1 MYESIH
7 YFTILLVFSKD
18 FVSRVS
24 CFLRQTKLLGNIIC
38 CFRYPG
44 KFLTTIK
51 EQRFWRSDRSKNGN
65 QCGIFVKLV
74 VHLLPCGL
82 RDPVTS
88 NLLSCKFTSYV
99 RIQHHGVIYENYE
112 QKKIDAFKQ
121 YTNLFEVLIQWVQSV
136 QRSCAQLLE
145 LIESRVKH
153 VAKLISCR
161 LRVNKKCL
169 HISTIPLCSTRNSTN
184 MEDEGV
190 RDFEQCWIY
199 FSSGNML
206 PYSKK
211 INQPTGEWSRL

>member
-1 MYESIH
+1 MCLQSLCVEFLKPRKWRKHYAGLWRGGAQAVPSIMYESIH

-44 KFLTTIK
+44 KFLTTTK

-136 QRSCAQLLE
+136 
-145 LIESRVKH
+145 
-153 VAKLISCR
+153 
-161 LRVNKKCL
+161 
-169 HISTIPLCSTRNSTN
+169 
-184 MEDEGV
+184 
-190 RDFEQCWIY
+190 
-199 FSSGNML
+199 
-206 PYSKK
+206 
-211 INQPTGEWSRL
+211 